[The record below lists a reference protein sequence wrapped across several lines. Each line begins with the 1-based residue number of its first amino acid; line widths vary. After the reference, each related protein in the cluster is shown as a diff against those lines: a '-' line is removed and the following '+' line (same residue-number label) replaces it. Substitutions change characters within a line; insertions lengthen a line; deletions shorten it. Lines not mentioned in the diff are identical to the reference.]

1 MNTPLWKRDEIES
14 PCVQI
19 CIVHP
24 ETRICTGCYRTIDE
38 ITDWSRMTP
47 EARRNIMDD
56 LPARADQLKVRRG
69 GRAARLKR
77 RKSTLRPNRSGASQY
92 STNPMLTALLGGN
105 RRSCGPLAALW
116 PWTPT
121 ARLHANTSD
130 EGHRPRPHSH
140 ALRLGY
146 RC

>member
-19 CIVHP
+19 CVVHP

-47 EARRNIMDD
+47 EARRNIMED

-77 RKSTLRPNRSGASQY
+77 R
-92 STNPMLTALLGGN
+92 
-105 RRSCGPLAALW
+105 
-116 PWTPT
+116 
-121 ARLHANTSD
+121 
-130 EGHRPRPHSH
+130 
-140 ALRLGY
+140 
-146 RC
+146 

>member
-19 CIVHP
+19 CVVHP
-24 ETRICTGCYRTIDE
+24 EIRICTGCYRTIDE
-38 ITDWSRMTP
+38 ITDWSRMAP

-77 RKSTLRPNRSGASQY
+77 R
-92 STNPMLTALLGGN
+92 
-105 RRSCGPLAALW
+105 
-116 PWTPT
+116 
-121 ARLHANTSD
+121 
-130 EGHRPRPHSH
+130 
-140 ALRLGY
+140 
-146 RC
+146 

>member
-56 LPARADQLKVRRG
+56 LPARADELKVRRG

-77 RKSTLRPNRSGASQY
+77 R
-92 STNPMLTALLGGN
+92 
-105 RRSCGPLAALW
+105 
-116 PWTPT
+116 
-121 ARLHANTSD
+121 
-130 EGHRPRPHSH
+130 
-140 ALRLGY
+140 
-146 RC
+146 